1 MDDIRS
7 DACNVILL
15 TLTALAVP
23 AAGASLLRSIEQGWV
38 PVMGL
43 HIVVLLLLGWTTLR
57 RHRLSLAFRGTIV
70 TAVPFAIA
78 VGGMLTYGRGNGTLM
93 FFISSCVVAGCFF
106 PRRIALGVVAL
117 CVITL
122 TTIFFGYRSG
132 AIAMPYDPGSY
143 DLSVLSWLTLV
154 AGFIFAAAA
163 PIIGLSALLQSLES
177 ERQRADEAVK
187 VRSDFLAHMS
197 HELRT
202 PMAGLIGMAEVLKG
216 TRLDAQQ
223 QTFVTTLMRA
233 GRNLLAVLN
242 DLLDFAK
249 FETGNIPIDRRPFRI
264 SEEIKNT
271 CALFETRAAEK
282 GLAFTIELAP
292 LMQDD
297 VIGDSYRINHVL
309 SNLLDNAIKFTER
322 GAVTIRGNQTVR
334 EDGGLALT
342 CAVVDTGIGL
352 SPAQAAHIF
361 EPFAQVDTSISRT
374 YGGSGLG
381 LAICRKLLKAMDG
394 EIAVTSNLGSGSTF
408 TIQVPLLAQLPE
420 SSARPDVLPA
430 RDKIPAEA
438 GPQRDGKSVRLLV
451 AYDDANMQILIDIML
466 PRMGYDV
473 TVVHDGT
480 AAIAAAAI
488 DTYDCILIDMHMP
501 VLDGP
506 DAMRAIH
513 AAEATKDALRR
524 TPIIALTADLIP
536 EHVASFLA
544 AGAEAVVAK
553 PVDWSALHARIQ
565 QVTQTNPRA
574 VRAS

>member
-223 QTFVTTLMRA
+223 
-233 GRNLLAVLN
+233 
-242 DLLDFAK
+242 
-249 FETGNIPIDRRPFRI
+249 
-264 SEEIKNT
+264 
-271 CALFETRAAEK
+271 
-282 GLAFTIELAP
+282 
-292 LMQDD
+292 
-297 VIGDSYRINHVL
+297 
-309 SNLLDNAIKFTER
+309 
-322 GAVTIRGNQTVR
+322 
-334 EDGGLALT
+334 
-342 CAVVDTGIGL
+342 
-352 SPAQAAHIF
+352 
-361 EPFAQVDTSISRT
+361 
-374 YGGSGLG
+374 
-381 LAICRKLLKAMDG
+381 
-394 EIAVTSNLGSGSTF
+394 
-408 TIQVPLLAQLPE
+408 
-420 SSARPDVLPA
+420 
-430 RDKIPAEA
+430 
-438 GPQRDGKSVRLLV
+438 
-451 AYDDANMQILIDIML
+451 
-466 PRMGYDV
+466 
-473 TVVHDGT
+473 
-480 AAIAAAAI
+480 
-488 DTYDCILIDMHMP
+488 
-501 VLDGP
+501 
-506 DAMRAIH
+506 
-513 AAEATKDALRR
+513 
-524 TPIIALTADLIP
+524 
-536 EHVASFLA
+536 
-544 AGAEAVVAK
+544 
-553 PVDWSALHARIQ
+553 
-565 QVTQTNPRA
+565 
-574 VRAS
+574 